1 MQKVGNMKKIL
12 NFSLLSLLLLASPVF
27 AKTVAV
33 EAMSGFTTEDP
44 PREMSVKLL
53 EDIVLDDNT
62 TLAADYVIDG
72 KIVDVTDPK
81 RLKRNATFTFVP
93 VSYKDKNGKVSQI
106 KAYCPAK
113 YTTKINKGELAKS
126 VGLGVGSFFVKGL
139 SLGYSAVEG
148 AIKNEQDNRFKS
160 SVTNVYNDSPLS
172 YVEKGEELV
181 IEKEQVFFLNFKLK
195 DDVEEDDAPNYEY
208 QELPS
213 ETNVK

>member
-1 MQKVGNMKKIL
+1 MQKVGNMKKFL

-33 EAMSGFTTEDP
+33 EAMSGFTTENP

-53 EDIVLDDNT
+53 EDIVFDDNT

-113 YTTKINKGELAKS
+113 YTTKINKGELAKC

>member
-1 MQKVGNMKKIL
+1 MQKVGNMKKFL

-33 EAMSGFTTEDP
+33 EAMSGFTTENP

-62 TLAADYVIDG
+62 TLAADYILDG

-126 VGLGVGSFFVKGL
+126 VGLGVGSFFVK
-139 SLGYSAVEG
+139 G